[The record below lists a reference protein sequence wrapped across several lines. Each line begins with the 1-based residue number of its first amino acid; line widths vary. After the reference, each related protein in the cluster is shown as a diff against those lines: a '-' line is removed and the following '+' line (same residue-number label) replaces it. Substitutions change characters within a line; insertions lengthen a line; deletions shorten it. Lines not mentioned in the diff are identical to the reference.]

1 MIDTKIEKMNVK
13 KMKDWLSKSHGNRK
27 VMVAS
32 DEEWN
37 TIYQDV
43 RIDIDTQ
50 TNALIIYGLS
60 GSEII

>member
-1 MIDTKIEKMNVK
+1 MIEKMNVK
-13 KMKDWLSKSHGNRK
+13 KLIEWLSKYHGNRK
-27 VMVAS
+27 VMIAS

-43 RIDIDTQ
+43 RIDVDTV

-60 GSEII
+60 GSEKND